1 MSKKIVIT
9 GIGIISPLGLD
20 TKTTWKS
27 LLAGQSGVK
36 TITSF
41 DPGPFETKIAAE
53 ITDFDPVSY
62 IGLKESRRMDRFVQL
77 ALTASI
83 EALEQANLS
92 TLSNPDRTAVIV
104 SSGIGGINTISEQ
117 LGVLSDKG
125 PSRISPFLVPMML
138 ADIAS
143 AQISM
148 RFGAKGTNFAP
159 LSACSSAADAIGI
172 SADIL
177 LSGAA
182 DIVITGGTEA
192 AICPIGIAGFNAC
205 KALSKRND
213 EPEKASRPFDLNRDG
228 FVMGEGAS
236 ILVMETIDSA
246 KSRNADIL
254 AEFAGYGSTA
264 DAFHLTQPAL
274 EGRGGAAAM
283 QLALN
288 KANLKPSEIDYINAH
303 GTSTKLNDS
312 RETEAMK
319 LVFGTDIESI
329 PISSTK
335 SMTGHLLGASGALE
349 AAISVL
355 SIINGVLPP
364 TINLETPDPECD
376 LDYIP
381 YVPRRGKVT
390 TAMSNSFG
398 FGGHNASLIF
408 KQNNL

>member
-1 MSKKIVIT
+1 
-9 GIGIISPLGLD
+9 
-20 TKTTWKS
+20 
-27 LLAGQSGVK
+27 
-36 TITSF
+36 
-41 DPGPFETKIAAE
+41 
-53 ITDFDPVSY
+53 
-62 IGLKESRRMDRFVQL
+62 MDRFVQL

-83 EALEQANLS
+83 EALEQANL
-92 TLSNPDRTAVIV
+92 LNLPNPDRTAVIV

-117 LGVLSDKG
+117 LGILSDKG

-148 RFGAKGTNFAP
+148 KFGAKGTNFAP

-172 SADIL
+172 SSDIL
-177 LSGAA
+177 NSGAA
-182 DIVITGGTEA
+182 DIVITGGSEA
-192 AICPIGIAGFNAC
+192 AICPIAIAGFNAC

-236 ILVMETIDSA
+236 ILVMETINSA
-246 KSRNADIL
+246 KSRNVDIL
-254 AEFAGYGSTA
+254 AEFSGYGSTA

-283 QLALN
+283 KIALT
-288 KANLKPSEIDYINAH
+288 KANLQPSQIDYINAH

-319 LVFGTDIESI
+319 LVFGTDIEST

-349 AAISVL
+349 AAITIL
-355 SIINGVLPP
+355 SITNGVLPP
-364 TINLETPDPECD
+364 TINLETPDPDCD

-381 YVPRRGKVT
+381 YVPRRGRVR

-408 KQNNL
+408 KETI

>member
-1 MSKKIVIT
+1 MK
-9 GIGIISPLGLD
+9 
-20 TKTTWKS
+20 
-27 LLAGQSGVK
+27 
-36 TITSF
+36 
-41 DPGPFETKIAAE
+41 
-53 ITDFDPVSY
+53 
-62 IGLKESRRMDRFVQL
+62 
-77 ALTASI
+77 
-83 EALEQANLS
+83 
-92 TLSNPDRTAVIV
+92 
-104 SSGIGGINTISEQ
+104 
-117 LGVLSDKG
+117 
-125 PSRISPFLVPMML
+125 
-138 ADIAS
+138 
-143 AQISM
+143 
-148 RFGAKGTNFAP
+148 FGAKGPNFAP

-172 SADIL
+172 ASNL
-177 LSGAA
+177 LHSGSA

-213 EPEKASRPFDLNRDG
+213 DPEKASRPFDLNRDG

-236 ILVMETIDSA
+236 ILVMETIKSA
-246 KSRNADIL
+246 NARNVDIL
-254 AEFAGYGSTA
+254 SEFAGYGSTA

-274 EGRGGAAAM
+274 EGRGAAAAM
-283 QLALN
+283 QIALAN
-288 KANLKPSEIDYINAH
+288 ANLKPSQIDYINAH

-319 LVFGTDIESI
+319 LVFGSDAELI

-349 AAISVL
+349 AAISIL

-364 TINLETPDPECD
+364 TINLETPDPDCD

-381 YVPRRGKVT
+381 YVPRRGKVR

-408 KQNNL
+408 KEII

>member
-1 MSKKIVIT
+1 MDQRTVIT

-20 TKTTWKS
+20 SKTTWKA
-27 LLAGQSGVK
+27 LLAGKSGVK
-36 TITSF
+36 RITSF
-41 DPGPFETKIAAE
+41 DTDSFETKIAAE
-53 ITDFDPVSY
+53 ITDFDSVPY
-62 IGLKESRRMDRFVQL
+62 IGLKDSKRMDRFVQL

-83 EALEQANLS
+83 EALEQANLIN
-92 TLSNPDRTAVIV
+92 LPNPDRTAVIV

-117 LGVLSDKG
+117 LTVLSNKG

-148 RFGAKGTNFAP
+148 KFGAKGPNFAP

-172 SADIL
+172 ASDIL
-177 LSGAA
+177 HSGSA
-182 DIVITGGTEA
+182 DIVIAGGSEA

-213 EPEKASRPFDLNRDG
+213 EPEKASRPFDLDRDG
-228 FVMGEGAS
+228 FVMGEGAA
-236 ILVMETIDSA
+236 ILVIETIDSA
-246 KSRNADIL
+246 KTRNAHIL
-254 AEFAGYGSTA
+254 AELVGYGSTS

-283 QLALN
+283 QIALA
-288 KANLKPSEIDYINAH
+288 KANLKPSQIDYINAH

-319 LVFGTDIESI
+319 LVFGPNAESI

-349 AAISVL
+349 SAISIL
-355 SIINGVLPP
+355 SITNGVLPP

-381 YVPRRGKVT
+381 YVPRRGRVR

-408 KQNNL
+408 KEII